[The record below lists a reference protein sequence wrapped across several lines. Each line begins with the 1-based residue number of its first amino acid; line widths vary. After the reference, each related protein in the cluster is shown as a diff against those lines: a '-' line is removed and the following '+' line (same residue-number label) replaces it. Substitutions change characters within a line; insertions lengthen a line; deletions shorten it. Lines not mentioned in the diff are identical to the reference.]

1 MQQSD
6 IFHDLV
12 IFGAEIKGISK
23 PFLVGNLA
31 MYPAYDIRKAL
42 AGFDEDTI
50 LLAARCGAIF
60 SKYRESVHS
69 HTAFSSLHIEDLAL
83 LPFRLYR
90 PGWIL
95 AAPVGA
101 GLADLLPKVYKSLYM
116 PSEKSVY
123 PPGKFLIQ
131 EDDIPKIR
139 VVYEKLSYV
148 PDGYLESPMERFS
161 HSYNY
166 IVERNLSNCLAD
178 LTSVFESVVSREGD
192 SNLRMMYL
200 RTALLIGN
208 SLYDRIEIQKRLK
221 SLYEVRRTI
230 GDRHGTPEEY
240 YQSFLVV
247 EDTQNLARAVLTAVV
262 SILGVPPS
270 ERSSFIPETMEQVID
285 NYLFQSLHRDPR

>member
-42 AGFDEDTI
+42 AGFDDGTI
-50 LLAARCGAIF
+50 LAAARCGAIF

>member
-12 IFGAEIKGISK
+12 IFGAEVKGISK

-69 HTAFSSLHIEDLAL
+69 HTAFFSLHIEDLAL
-83 LPFRLYR
+83 LPYRLYK

-95 AAPVGA
+95 AAPVSP
-101 GLADLLPKVYKSLYM
+101 GLATFVPKVYKSLYM
-116 PSEKSVY
+116 PTEERVY
-123 PPGKFLIQ
+123 PPEKFFIQ
-131 EDDIPKIR
+131 EADIPKIR
-139 VVYEKLSYV
+139 EVYEKLSHV
-148 PDGYLESPMERFS
+148 PDGYLESPVERFS

-166 IVERNLSNCLAD
+166 IVERNLGSCLAD
-178 LTSVFESVVSREGD
+178 LTSVLESVISRQGD
-192 SNLRMMYL
+192 SNQHTMCL

-221 SLYEVRRTI
+221 TLYEVRGMI

-247 EDTQNLARAVLTAVV
+247 EDAQNLARAVLAAVV
-262 SILGVPPS
+262 GILGVPPS
-270 ERSSFIPETMEQVID
+270 ERSSFLPETMEQVID
-285 NYLFQSLHRDPR
+285 NYLFQSLRRDPR

>member
-42 AGFDEDTI
+42 AGFDEDTV
-50 LLAARCGAIF
+50 LLATRCGAIF
-60 SKYRESVHS
+60 SKYRESVDS
-69 HTAFSSLHIEDLAL
+69 HTAFFSLRIEDLAL

-95 AAPVGA
+95 AARLGP
-101 GLADLLPKVYKSLYM
+101 GLADFVPKVYKSLYM
-116 PSEKSVY
+116 PAKERVY
-123 PPGKFLIQ
+123 PPEKFTIQ
-131 EDDIPKIR
+131 EDDVPKIR
-139 VVYEKLSYV
+139 AVCEKLSYV
-148 PDGYLESPMERFS
+148 PDGYLESPVERFS
-161 HSYNY
+161 HSYSY

-178 LTSVFESVVSREGD
+178 LTSVFESVISREGD
-192 SNLRMMYL
+192 SNLRTMYL

-221 SLYEVRRTI
+221 GLYQVKSMI

-247 EDTQNLARAVLTAVV
+247 EDSQNLARAVLAAVV
-262 SILGVPPS
+262 GILGVPPS
-270 ERSSFIPETMEQVID
+270 ERSSFVPETMEQVID
-285 NYLFQSLHRDPR
+285 NYLFQSLRRDPR